1 MKHVLFRR
9 IFLAYLITA
18 PLLLLF
24 LELYLSS
31 SVKDNYIAN
40 LRSGLITQA
49 GLIADL
55 IPTAAPANLD
65 DFCKRFKEKT
75 GARITVIDDSGR
87 VLGDSDEPSEMME
100 NHSDRPE
107 IKEAAISGVGTSI
120 RRSKTLQK
128 DLFYLAVST
137 NQDSRERFLRLS
149 IPLHDVENAMNMI
162 RIRIII
168 ASLAVSLVVIV
179 FGLIQVRRI
188 TKSIEEIT
196 DFSKGVAAGDFRRRL
211 LLTKKDE
218 LGELGKNISNMARE
232 LHERLTLSEEEKRRF
247 EAILKNMSDGLIL
260 ADTKGKIILVNDAL
274 KNLFGIPHAI
284 EGKTVME
291 ALRKGELMEVIEEVA
306 ISKERISRG
315 IEITTPRDLYLLMTA
330 APFYAQDSEGDLSGI
345 VLTFH
350 DITRLKKLEEVR
362 KDFVAN
368 VSHEIKT
375 PITAIKGFAETLI
388 EGALDDKENAK
399 KFLKTIKN
407 HSERLNSLVSDLLTL
422 SGIEFGDIQIT
433 KQDVNVEE
441 VIDAVFT
448 TLGEK
453 AQSKGLYLKKQI
465 AAEISDMRA
474 DRNKLIQILLNLVD
488 NSIKFTEKGGIT
500 ITVKSEKLKVESEGE
515 KDFIQLTVSDTGS
528 GIPKKHLSR
537 LGERFYRVDRA
548 RSRELGGT
556 GLGLAIV
563 KHLIKAHG
571 WEMKIESEEARGT
584 AVHILC
590 PIAS

>member
-31 SVKDNYIAN
+31 SIKDNYITN
-40 LRSGLITQA
+40 LRSGLIIQA
-49 GLIADL
+49 GLIADQ
-55 IPTAAPANLD
+55 IPAASPADLD
-65 DFCKRFKEKT
+65 DFCRRFKEKT
-75 GARITVIDDSGR
+75 DARITIIDDSGR
-87 VLGDSDEPSEMME
+87 VLGDSDEPSVMME

-137 NQDSRERFLRLS
+137 KQDSRERFLRLS
-149 IPLHDVENAMNMI
+149 IPLHDVENAMNTI

-168 ASLAVSLVVIV
+168 ASLAVSFVVIV

-196 DFSKGVAAGDFRRRL
+196 DFSKEVAAGNFKRRL
-211 LLTKKDE
+211 LLTGKDE

-260 ADTKGKIILVNDAL
+260 TDTKGKIILVNDAL

-315 IEITTPRDLYLLMTA
+315 IEIATPRDLYLLMTA
-330 APFYAQDSEGDLSGI
+330 APFYSQDYGGDLSGI

-399 KFLKTIKN
+399 KFLETIKN

-422 SGIEFGDIQIT
+422 SGIELGDIQIA
-433 KQDVNVEE
+433 KQDVNIEE
-441 VIDAVFT
+441 VIDSVFT

-453 AQSKGLYLKKQI
+453 ARSKGLYLKKQI

-474 DRNKLIQILLNLVD
+474 DRDRLIQILLNLAD
-488 NSIKFTEKGGIT
+488 NGIKFTEKGGIT
-500 ITVKSEKLKVESEGE
+500 IGVKSEKLKVESEGE
-515 KDFIQLTVSDTGS
+515 KDFIQLTVYDTGT
-528 GIPKKHLSR
+528 GIPKNTFPVSVRVSIGSTGRVQESSGAQASDSR
-537 LGERFYRVDRA
+537 
-548 RSRELGGT
+548 SSN
-556 GLGLAIV
+556 I
-563 KHLIKAHG
+563 
-571 WEMKIESEEARGT
+571 S
-584 AVHILC
+584 
-590 PIAS
+590 